1 MYNTSFFKKIL
12 LISTVVL
19 LYSCDKDFNA
29 IGDDLIG
36 DDHFGLESV
45 KYDVLAYNQEVT
57 PIQSN
62 SLGVNALGIYD
73 NPVLGTTTANYA
85 TQLTLAAYAPSI
97 GESPVIESVV
107 LSVPYF
113 SHATASNTDGSTTYA
128 LDSIYGPSE
137 GRLKLSVYES
147 GVQMRASYFDNNNN
161 QFAQLYNTDMDTETG
176 DGAYINF
183 DKSKKPLATGKP
195 LNDSESK
202 FENDE
207 FFFDSKQL
215 ADVTKNDKNED
226 VTTRVA
232 PEMRLNLN
240 KAFFQD
246 KILNPAAK
254 AKLATQDVFQEYFR
268 GLYFKVEKSG
278 ANPSNMALMDFTKGK
293 ITIKYKAKTDV
304 TTDDA
309 NLTEDRTLVINLTGS
324 TAGLLQDV
332 KETNYASALA
342 AVNKDSGD
350 QRLYLKGGQ
359 GSLAVLELTGLAAK
373 LEEIRTN
380 KWLVNE
386 ANLIFYIDTLQ
397 MAKTADGSVD
407 VKKMAKEPKRVYLY
421 DLDNNIPIIDYAAD
435 GSTSITNDARMTKV
449 IYGGIVSV
457 NSGTKRGSYYK
468 IRLTNHIR
476 NIIKDATAKN
486 VRLGLVAIDDIS
498 VTASNKL
505 KLKNSVISEA
515 PRSTVIT
522 PVGTI
527 LYGNNVSAEEQAKKL
542 QLEIYYTK
550 PN

>member
-359 GSLAVLELTGLAAK
+359 GSLAVLELSGLAAK

>member
-36 DDHFGLESV
+36 DDHFGLESEQ
-45 KYDVLAYNQEVT
+45 YDVLAYNQEVT

-62 SLGVNALGIYD
+62 SLTINALGIYD
-73 NPVLGTTTANYA
+73 NPVLGTTTANYT
-85 TQLTLAAYAPSI
+85 TQVALTAYAPSI
-97 GESPVIESVV
+97 GDEPVIESVV

-113 SHATASNTDGSTTYA
+113 SHVTATNTDGTSTYA
-128 LDSIYGPSE
+128 LDSIYGAPE
-137 GRLKLSVYES
+137 GKLKLSVYES
-147 GVQMRASYFDNNNN
+147 GVQMRASYFDGGN
-161 QFAQLYNTDMDTETG
+161 QFAQLYYTDQNNDF
-176 DGAYINF
+176 DAY
-183 DKSKKPLATGKP
+183 KKIDATTGKP
-195 LNDSESK
+195 LNDDVSVLQNE
-202 FENDE
+202 E
-207 FFFDSKQL
+207 FFFDAKQITDITL
-215 ADVTKNDKNED
+215 DADGKE

-240 KAFFQD
+240 KAFFQS
-246 KILNPAAK
+246 KILSAPAG
-254 AKLATQDVFQEYFR
+254 KLAAADVFQEYFR

-304 TTDDA
+304 TTDA
-309 NLTEDRTLVINLTGS
+309 ETVKEDRTLVINLTGS
-324 TAGLLQDV
+324 TASLLQDT
-332 KETNYASALA
+332 KSTEYATAIQSPN
-342 AVNKDSGD
+342 VTTGD
-350 QRLYLKGGQ
+350 ERLFLKGGQ
-359 GSLAVLELTGLAAK
+359 GSLAVLELNGLAAK
-373 LEEIRTN
+373 LEEIRAN

-386 ANLIFYIDTLQ
+386 ANLVFYIDTLQ
-397 MAKTADGSVD
+397 MAKTADASAD
-407 VKKMAKEPKRVYLY
+407 VKKMADEPKRVYLY
-421 DLDNNIPIIDYAAD
+421 DLDNNLPIVDYAAD
-435 GSTSITNDARMTKV
+435 GSTSITTDPRMTKV
-449 IYGGIVSV
+449 IYGGIVNV
-457 NSGTKRGSYYK
+457 NSTTKRGSYYK

-498 VTASNKL
+498 ITASNKL

-522 PVGTI
+522 PVGTV
-527 LYGNNVSAEEQAKKL
+527 LYGGNSSSTIPTGKKL

>member
-36 DDHFGLESV
+36 DDHFGLESE

-62 SLGVNALGIYD
+62 ALGVNALGIYD
-73 NPVLGTTTANYA
+73 NPVLGTTTANFA

-97 GESPVIESVV
+97 GGEPVIESVV

-113 SHATASNTDGSTTYA
+113 SHATASNADGSTTYA
-128 LDSIYGPSE
+128 LDSIYGPPE
-137 GRLKLSVYES
+137 GKLKLSVYES
-147 GVQMRASYFDNNNN
+147 GVQMRASYFDNSNN
-161 QFAQLYNTDMDTETG
+161 QLAQLYYTNQNPFFDT
-176 DGAYINF
+176 N
-183 DKSKKPLATGKP
+183 KKIDATTNKP
-195 LNDSESK
+195 LNDDPSPLQNEQ
-202 FENDE
+202 
-207 FFFDSKQL
+207 FFFSAAEY
-215 ADVTKNDKNED
+215 ADKSTNDKNEE

-240 KAFFQD
+240 KAFFQK
-246 KILNPAAK
+246 KILDVAA
-254 AKLATQDVFQEYFR
+254 AKLATADVFQEYFR
-268 GLYFKVEKSG
+268 GLYFQVEKSG
-278 ANPSNMALMDFTKGK
+278 GDPSNMALMDFSKGK
-293 ITIKYKAKTDV
+293 ITIKYKAKTDI
-304 TTDDA
+304 TTD
-309 NLTEDRTLVINLTGS
+309 LETVKEDRTLVINLTGS

-332 KETNYASALA
+332 KEANYASALQSPNTA
-342 AVNKDSGD
+342 TGD
-350 QRLYLKGGQ
+350 GRLYLKGGQ
-359 GSLAVLELTGLAAK
+359 GSLAVLELNGLAAK
-373 LEEIRTN
+373 LEEIRAK

-386 ANLIFYIDTLQ
+386 ANLIFYIDTLK
-397 MAKTADGSVD
+397 MAKTADGSAD

-435 GSTSITNDARMTKV
+435 GTTSITNDARMTKV
-449 IYGGIVSV
+449 IYGGIINV
-457 NSGTKRGSYYK
+457 NSSTKRGSYYK
-468 IRLTNHIR
+468 IRLTSHIR

-505 KLKNSVISEA
+505 ELKNSVISDA
-515 PRSTVIT
+515 PKSTVIV
-522 PVGTI
+522 PEGTI
-527 LYGNNVSAEEQAKKL
+527 LYGNNVSADEQPKKL
-542 QLEIYYTK
+542 QLEVYYTK